1 MTDDVLCRLTDVD
14 KTYGSIYAVKGVS
27 LDLKAG
33 EVHALL
39 GENGAGK
46 STIAKILSGATQHD
60 GGTLVFDGQ
69 ERRYKNPAEAARAGM
84 SMVYQ
89 ETSLTDTM
97 TVAQNLMLGREK
109 MFNQLSELNIL
120 ARELLESHNFHIRP
134 EATVGSLGAAQKQMV
149 EIARAVHRNA
159 KLIIFDEPT
168 ASVTPEEKQQLF
180 LSMERLAASGVALL
194 FITHNIEEALSEADR
209 ISVMRDG
216 SLVAS
221 GDVSEFTRESIVTAM
236 VGREVE
242 YARRPPGRK
251 PDATPVLEVDNV
263 TQMPMVRNMS
273 FSAYAGEIV
282 GLAGLV
288 GAGRTEVAE
297 IIAGISRRRRMGGGE
312 IRLRGK
318 PVRFRTPRHARA
330 AGVSYIPEDRKAS
343 GIFGHLTIADNL
355 HLGHLSGI
363 TPLPMTA
370 LPSKRNEL
378 TAKLVKKYAVRALN
392 PTTAKLVELS
402 GGNQQKVVLAKG
414 LSHRPDV
421 AIIDEPTRGVDVGA
435 IEEIHEM
442 IRALAD
448 DGVAVVVISSY
459 LPEILALSD
468 RVLVARAGHIVAEFD
483 ASDTDQESIMFA
495 AVH

>member
-1 MTDDVLCRLTDVD
+1 MTSDVLCQLRDVD
-14 KTYGSIYAVKGVS
+14 KRYGSTYAVRGVS
-27 LDLKAG
+27 LELRAG

-46 STIAKILSGATQHD
+46 STIAKILSGATAHD
-60 GGTLVFDGQ
+60 GGTVIFDRQ
-69 ERRYKNPAEAARAGM
+69 ERKYKNPAEAARAGL

-89 ETSLTDTM
+89 ETSLIDTM
-97 TVAQNLMLGREK
+97 TVAQNLMLGEEK
-109 MFNQLSELNIL
+109 MFNRLSEVNII

-134 EATVGSLGAAQKQMV
+134 EVTVGSLGAAQKQMV

-180 LSMERLAASGVALL
+180 LSIQRLAAQGVALL

-216 SLVAS
+216 VLDRS
-221 GDVSEFTRESIVTAM
+221 GHVSEFTRESIVTAM
-236 VGREVE
+236 VGRSVE
-242 YARRPPGRK
+242 YSRRVPARS
-251 PDATPVLEVDNV
+251 PDPTPVLEVDDI
-263 TQMPMVRNMS
+263 TLMPIVRNMS
-273 FSAYAGEIV
+273 FSAFAGEIV

-288 GAGRTEVAE
+288 GAGRTEVTQ
-297 IIAGISRRRRMGGGE
+297 IIAGITRRRRIGGGE
-312 IRLRGK
+312 IRLNGK

-330 AGVSYIPEDRKAS
+330 AGISYISEDRKAS
-343 GIFGHLTIADNL
+343 GIFSHLTIADNL
-355 HLGHLSGI
+355 HLAHLSGKK
-363 TPLPMTA
+363 PLPIMA
-370 LPSKRNEL
+370 LPSDRNKL
-378 TAKLVKKYAVRALN
+378 TAELIERYAVRTLN

-402 GGNQQKVVLAKG
+402 GGNQQKVMLAKG

-435 IEEIHEM
+435 IEEIHDT

-448 DGVAVVVISSY
+448 DGVAVIIISSY

-468 RVLVARAGHIVAEFD
+468 RVLVARAGHVVAEFD
-483 ASDTDQESIMFA
+483 AATTDQEAIMFA